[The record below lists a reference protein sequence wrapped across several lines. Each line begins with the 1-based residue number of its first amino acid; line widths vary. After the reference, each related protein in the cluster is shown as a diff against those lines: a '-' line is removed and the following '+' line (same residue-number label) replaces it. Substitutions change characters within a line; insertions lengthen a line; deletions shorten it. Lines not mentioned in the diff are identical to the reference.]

1 MDCAHVDD
9 SYESYILGALDSDE
23 MGSMAAHI
31 DGCARCQAKL
41 RPEAEAVAALAYAVP
56 QQSAPASV
64 KMRLF
69 ERIDASA
76 APDRRWDLAGFLDK
90 VGARMVA
97 SYQMALAS
105 SLVAVIVLGGVWF
118 NNKLD
123 QVDLESQELATRVQQ
138 MSEDEAV
145 MKEMVAQQRYLTYWA
160 AAPDVSVTR
169 LSATNISNRARGMVM
184 VSASASTA
192 LISALNLVPLPLDK
206 VYKVWLVRE
215 GVIYDAGSFTV
226 DETGY
231 GQAFIELIAP
241 FWQIER
247 IIITVE
253 GTDSSA
259 GPRGESVLKVDL

>member
-90 VGARMVA
+90 IGARMVA
-97 SYQMALAS
+97 SYQMAVAS
-105 SLVAVIVLGGVWF
+105 SLVAVIVLGGV
-118 NNKLD
+118 L
-123 QVDLESQELATRVQQ
+123 VQQ
-138 MSEDEAV
+138 QARPGRPREPGAGHEGATDVGRRSRNERDGRSAAVSHLLGGCAGRVGQEAL
-145 MKEMVAQQRYLTYWA
+145 RPPTYRT
-160 AAPDVSVTR
+160 AP
-169 LSATNISNRARGMVM
+169 AG
-184 VSASASTA
+184 
-192 LISALNLVPLPLDK
+192 
-206 VYKVWLVRE
+206 WLWSLRRR
-215 GVIYDAGSFTV
+215 
-226 DETGY
+226 
-231 GQAFIELIAP
+231 P
-241 FWQIER
+241 
-247 IIITVE
+247 
-253 GTDSSA
+253 
-259 GPRGESVLKVDL
+259 PR